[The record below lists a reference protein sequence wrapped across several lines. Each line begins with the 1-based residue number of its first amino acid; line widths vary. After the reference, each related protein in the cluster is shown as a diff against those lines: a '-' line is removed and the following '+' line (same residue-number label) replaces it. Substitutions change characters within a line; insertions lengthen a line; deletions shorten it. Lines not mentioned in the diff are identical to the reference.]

1 MEYLFPGIDLSDPDE
16 FPAGSVVTVKIIH
29 TPSGQII
36 YDKDV
41 VIV

>member
-1 MEYLFPGIDLSDPDE
+1 MDQIFPNVNFGEDE
-16 FPAGSVVTVKIIH
+16 FVQGGVVSVKIIH

-41 VIV
+41 VIS